1 MPLAV
6 RTPVNPAA
14 PPGAGTYPRALNVLS
29 RKETAVQRQLRRA
42 GLAGYE
48 PLTQAT
54 LLTLAQYAPPHAAVY
69 DVGAHI
75 GLYAALVDLVHGGK
89 RLQTVAFEPTPHTAG
104 LCRALRDGN
113 GLDFDVRQMA
123 LSDRSRTAELYLSLK
138 AESSN
143 SLNPGHRA
151 HAESVRVPVGTVDDF
166 AERHGHAPFLIKID
180 VETHEPEVLAGAH
193 RVLREHRPWLVCEVL
208 PGTDRGAMA
217 AALRGLTALGYG
229 LHLIHPETP
238 WRPHDAES
246 YRAHVQGQCRDWLFA
261 PEPLTDDFY
270 ATQRAWLRAVLEC
283 GKEEN
288 LLVPPGEP
296 FPRGWNA
303 PHPLPDRRPPRPRL
317 PRRWRQGRQGQELR
331 QGAKR

>member
-14 PPGAGTYPRALNVLS
+14 LPDTGAYPRAINVLS

-69 DVGAHI
+69 DIGAHI
-75 GLYAALVDLVHGGK
+75 GLYAALVDLVHGAK
-89 RLQTVAFEPTPHTAG
+89 RLQTVAFEPTPHTAE
-104 LCRALRDGN
+104 LCRSLRDGN
-113 GLDFDVRQMA
+113 GLGFDVRQMA
-123 LSDRSRTAELYLSLK
+123 LSDHSRTAELYLSLK

-151 HAESVRVPVGTVDDF
+151 HTESVRVPVGTVDDF

-180 VETHEPEVLAGAH
+180 VETHEPEVLAGAG
-193 RVLREHRPWLVCEVL
+193 RVLREHRPWIVCEVL
-208 PGTDRGAMA
+208 PGTDADAMA
-217 AALRGLTALGYG
+217 AALGKLTALGYG
-229 LHLIHPETP
+229 LHLIHPESP
-238 WRPHDAES
+238 WRTHDARS
-246 YRAHVQGQCRDWLFA
+246 YRPHVQGQCRDWLFA

-270 ATQRAWLRAVLEC
+270 ATQRGWLRAVLEC

-288 LLVPPGEP
+288 VLVPPGEP

-303 PHPLPDRRPPRPRL
+303 PHPLPGRAPGPRRGPEGRL
-317 PRRWRQGRQGQELR
+317 PRMWRQAVGR
-331 QGAKR
+331 

>member
-14 PPGAGTYPRALNVLS
+14 PPGAGAYPRALNVLS

-48 PLTQAT
+48 PLTQAA
-54 LLTLAQYAPPHAAVY
+54 LLALAQQAPPHAAVY
-69 DVGAHI
+69 DIGAHI
-75 GLYAALVDLVHGGK
+75 GLYAALVDLVHGAK
-89 RLQTVAFEPTPHTAG
+89 RLQTVAFEPTPRTAE

-113 GLDFDVRQMA
+113 GLRFDVRQLA

-143 SLNPGHRA
+143 SLNAAHRA
-151 HAESVRVPVGTVDDF
+151 HTESVRVPVGTVDDF
-166 AERHGHAPFLIKID
+166 AERHGHAPYLIKID
-180 VETHEPEVLAGAH
+180 VETHEPEVLAGAR
-193 RVLREHRPWLVCEVL
+193 RVLREHRPWIVCEVL
-208 PGTDRGAMA
+208 PGTDAPAMA
-217 AALRGLTALGYG
+217 AVLAELTALGYG

-238 WRPHDAES
+238 WRTHDAKS
-246 YRAHVQGQCRDWLFA
+246 YGPHVQGQCRDWLFA
-261 PEPLTDDFY
+261 PRPLTDGFY
-270 ATQRAWLRAVLEC
+270 AAQRQWLRAVLAC

-288 LLVPPGEP
+288 VVVPPGEP

-303 PHPLPDRRPPRPRL
+303 PHEAAGAPPRPRRVPVGRL
-317 PRRWRQGRQGQELR
+317 PRMWRQAVGR
-331 QGAKR
+331 

>member
-14 PPGAGTYPRALNVLS
+14 PPGTGAYPRALNVLS

-54 LLTLAQYAPPHAAVY
+54 LLTVAQYAPPHAAVY
-69 DVGAHI
+69 DIGAHI
-75 GLYAALVDLVHGGK
+75 GLYAALVDLVHGAK
-89 RLQTVAFEPTPHTAG
+89 RLQTVAFEPTPRTAK
-104 LCRALRDGN
+104 LCRRLRDGN

-143 SLNPGHRA
+143 SLNAAHRA
-151 HAESVRVPVGTVDDF
+151 HTEAVRVPVGTVDGF
-166 AERHGHAPFLIKID
+166 AERHGHAPYLIKID
-180 VETHEPEVLAGAH
+180 VETHEPEVLAGAAG
-193 RVLREHRPWLVCEVL
+193 VLREHRPWIVCEVL
-208 PGTDRGAMA
+208 PSTDPAAMA
-217 AALRGLTALGYG
+217 AALSHLTELGYG

-238 WRPHDAES
+238 WPAHDATS
-246 YRAHVQGQCRDWLFA
+246 YAPHVQGECRDWLFA
-261 PEPLTDDFY
+261 PEPLADEFY
-270 ATQRAWLRAVLEC
+270 AAQRAWLRAVLAC

-288 LLVPPGEP
+288 VLVPPGEP
-296 FPRGWNA
+296 FPRDWNA
-303 PHPLPDRRPPRPRL
+303 PHGGPGAPPRPRRGPAARL
-317 PRRWRQGRQGQELR
+317 PRMWRQAVGR
-331 QGAKR
+331 